1 MTSPSDV
8 PLPPCDQDA
17 LIDPAPTGMPMNDPL
32 TDSALDWLLRL
43 QADPADERLHAEC
56 EAWQQAA
63 PEHARAWRKAQ
74 RVWALS
80 GALPATTAT
89 HWPAPPAATAAL
101 PRRNRHGRMLALA
114 ACLLL
119 AGIIFLLRPQAD
131 FQAPPGPAR
140 HMALEDGSQLW
151 LRGGAAVELYFDE
164 RQRHLELLRGDA
176 FFEVKKDPRSFTVQA
191 AGQQV
196 TVTGTGFSVGLG
208 AHYLEVAV
216 AHGSVRVDSQAGRS
230 ELGKGQR
237 WRLDRQSG
245 LTQVDALPASQIAAW
260 RNDQLI
266 AKDQSIGELLE
277 QFRQHYPG
285 WIVLRAPE
293 LASRRVTG
301 LYDLSDPLTAL
312 QALVTPHG
320 GKVESWSPY
329 VLVIERK

>member
-1 MTSPSDV
+1 
-8 PLPPCDQDA
+8 
-17 LIDPAPTGMPMNDPL
+17 MNDPL

-43 QADPADERLHAEC
+43 QAAPADQRLRTEC

-89 HWPAPPAATAAL
+89 HWPSPTTTTA
-101 PRRNRHGRMLALA
+101 PRRQNRWRRPLALA

-131 FQAPPGPAR
+131 IQAPSGPAR

-164 RQRHLELLRGDA
+164 QQRRLELLRGDA
-176 FFEVKKDPRSFTVQA
+176 FFEVKKDTRSFTVLA

-208 AHYLEVAV
+208 PHYLEVAV
-216 AHGSVRVDSQAGRS
+216 AHGSVRVDSQAGTAG
-230 ELGKGQR
+230 LGKGQR

-245 LTQVDALPASQIAAW
+245 LAQLDTLPPTQIAAW

-266 AKDQSIGELLE
+266 ARDQSIEELLE
-277 QFRQHYPG
+277 QVRQHYPG
-285 WIVLRAPE
+285 WIILRAPE
-293 LASRRVTG
+293 LANRRVTG
-301 LYDLSDPLTAL
+301 LYDLSDPRTAL

-320 GKVESWSPY
+320 GTVHNWSPY
-329 VLVIERK
+329 VLVIDQK